1 MKRMGIKKS
10 PMAVL
15 RENAVLVIAAVC
27 AAVSMIWMPPDAAYA
42 DYIDWRVL
50 SLLFCLMAVVAGLQ
64 SCGLFDV
71 LAQKMLSGR
80 RPMRAVV
87 LALVLLPF
95 FTSMLITNDVALL
108 VFVPFAVLVM
118 ERIGREEHLAYVIAL
133 QTVAANLGSMATPVG
148 NPQNLYIY
156 SAFSLTAGP
165 FFAVVLPLTAVSL
178 AGVCLGALAPK
189 GETIE
194 VHFQQP
200 QRIQS
205 RPRLAMLA
213 GLFLLCLLTVF
224 RLLPFGTL
232 LGVTVLLLL
241 LFARDLFRR
250 VDFGLL
256 LTFVC
261 FFIFAGNLGRLE
273 GIRTFLSGLMESHAA
288 LTAGLASQVISNVPA
303 AVLLSGF
310 TDRWR
315 PLLVGVDVGG
325 LGTPIAS
332 LASLISLK
340 FYVRSRGARPAK
352 YLLVFTALNAAGLVL
367 LSAAAFL
374 LG

>member
-1 MKRMGIKKS
+1 MEKKKS
-10 PMAVL
+10 LLEVL

-27 AAVSMIWMPPDAAYA
+27 AAVSMIWVPPDAAYA
-42 DYIDWRVL
+42 GYIDWRVL

-71 LAQKMLSGR
+71 LAQKMLSGK
-80 RPMRAVV
+80 RPMRAVL

-118 ERIGREEHLAYVIAL
+118 ERIGREKRLAYVIAL

-156 SAFSLTAGP
+156 SAFSLTAGS

-178 AGVCLGALAPK
+178 AGVCLAALATK

-194 VHFQQP
+194 VRFQQP
-200 QRIQS
+200 RRIQS

-224 RLLPFGTL
+224 RLLPFGIL

-273 GIRTFLSGLMESHAA
+273 GIRAFLSNLMESHAA

-303 AVLLSGF
+303 AVLLCGF
-310 TDRWR
+310 TEQWR

-340 FYVRSRGARPAK
+340 FYVCSHEARPAR
-352 YLLVFTALNAAGLVL
+352 YLLVFSVLNAAGLVI

-374 LG
+374 FGLTS